1 MSNTS
6 KNKILSPH
14 DTSIRH
20 GYDYYFGM
28 SVNYIKAYLRGYRDI
43 YFIETFKDKY
53 LKDYIYKSNIFE
65 THHHTKNNKIETI
78 KLFPVKNLLTTFLKE
93 ELLKIEDKE
102 RIRFYKKY
110 IKYQLKKI
118 DEQNNKFQQKYQ
130 EIENHPL
137 NRLVLR
143 MTDLNNGLNVFD
155 EYRDSLDSN
164 IGRKTFNKL
173 STYNSSPF
181 IDRLVNGKRFV
192 LIQSNVISPL
202 FVNLDKLVS
211 IDLNENDVFSYLPKY
226 AFSITNEKIKL
237 RNYDYA
243 NLDPNYLKL
252 TKQWSDFNCD
262 FELGVQKNISRAR
275 NKLIVIS
282 LSSFNEDD
290 IFKRNK
296 DNNNNNNKRNNP
308 DIFITFSS
316 YFLKKIKNKVKQ
328 RIYHLNQTHKLKTSF
343 ALPLEDKYELLNRNK
358 NKVCSLTIMINKNL
372 YLTDLLTPSIKDDLY
387 IIKKYLDDIF
397 VFLLNVNY

>member
-1 MSNTS
+1 MSHTS

-14 DTSIRH
+14 DASIRH

-28 SVNYIKAYLRGYRDI
+28 SVNYLKAYLRGYRDI
-43 YFIETFKDKY
+43 DFIESFKDKY
-53 LKDYIYKSNIFE
+53 LKDYIYRSSVFE

-78 KLFPVKNLLTTFLKE
+78 KLFPVKNILTTFLKE

-102 RIRFYKKY
+102 RIRFYKRY

-118 DEQNNKFQQKYQ
+118 DEQNNKFQEKYQ
-130 EIENHPL
+130 KNENRPI

-143 MTDLNNGLNVFD
+143 MTNLNNGLNVFD
-155 EYRDSLDSN
+155 EYRDSLDNN
-164 IGRKTFNKL
+164 IGRKSFFKL
-173 STYNSSPF
+173 ANFNSSPF
-181 IDRLVNGKRFV
+181 IDRHVNGKRFV

-211 IDLNENDVFSYLPKY
+211 INLNENEDFSYLPKY

-243 NLDPNYLKL
+243 NIDPNYLKL
-252 TKQWSDFNCD
+252 TKQWADFNYN
-262 FELGVQKNISRAR
+262 FELGIQKNISRAR

-282 LSSFNEDD
+282 LSSFNEDN

-296 DNNNNNNKRNNP
+296 DNNKRNNP
-308 DIFITFSS
+308 DIFIAFSS
-316 YFLKKIKNKVKQ
+316 YFPKKIKNKIKQ
-328 RIYHLNQTHKLKTSF
+328 KIYHLNQIHELKTSF
-343 ALPLEDKYELLNRNK
+343 ALPLEDKYESLNRNK

-372 YLTDLLTPSIKDDLY
+372 YLKDTLTPAIKDDLY
-387 IIKKYLDDIF
+387 TIKKYLDDIF
-397 VFLLNVNY
+397 VFLLNVSY